1 MTKLKKLDQ
10 KDIDIIGALSRLGP
24 KMSTEEVGDLVDIPP
39 RTVRYRI
46 KKMREAG
53 VLNPTRV
60 MALERR
66 MGLGESVFIIESM
79 EKGYDLLPEVF
90 YLVDTIYHYSP
101 TYGRYNGFL
110 AYSLYSLSTPRIVRR
125 ILEECQ
131 KNDLLSDFFIIDV
144 TDYDAKGADY
154 SKFDPECGWTWDA
167 GQWEQKIE
175 KNVKSKK
182 KFRNPM
188 SAAQTIVEYDY
199 KDVSILRLMFDNGEI
214 TQKELAKTLQL
225 SEAQVNKRIHRL
237 EKKGIIK
244 GYSSA
249 LAGSSDLL
257 MLFCFLELKDPK
269 GPVLPSIYDLP
280 FPATVIMES
289 EARYA
294 ITTQFSSKSLSGFLR
309 GLDLLKPYLNS
320 TFIQTIHGSKSSMDS
335 HPYDLYDK
343 DTHGWVTPG
352 DEYLK
357 DVRDV
362 LAGKRAVKEQ
372 SKKKSG

>member
-1 MTKLKKLDQ
+1 
-10 KDIDIIGALSRLGP
+10 
-24 KMSTEEVGDLVDIPP
+24 
-39 RTVRYRI
+39 
-46 KKMREAG
+46 MREAG

-66 MGLGESVFIIESM
+66 MGLGESVFIVEAK
-79 EKGYDLLPEVF
+79 EKGYDLLPDVF
-90 YLVDTIYHYSP
+90 YAIDTVYHYSS

-125 ILEECQ
+125 IMEECQ
-131 KNDLLSDFFIIDV
+131 KYDLISDFFIVDV

-154 SKFDPECGWTWDA
+154 SKFDPDCGWTWDA
-167 GQWEQKIE
+167 SQWEEQID
-175 KNVKSKK
+175 KNVKSRK
-182 KFRNPM
+182 KFKNPM
-188 SAAQTIVEYDY
+188 SAAQTIVEYDH

-257 MLFCFLELKDPK
+257 AMFCFLELKDPN

-280 FPATVIMES
+280 FPATIIMES
-289 EARYA
+289 ETRYVM
-294 ITTQFSSKSLSGFLR
+294 TTSFSSKSMSGFLG
-309 GLDLLKPYLNS
+309 GLDLLRPYLNS
-320 TFIQTIHGSKSSMDS
+320 SFIQTVHRSKPSMDS
-335 HPYDLYDK
+335 HPYDLYNK
-343 DTHGWVTPG
+343 ETHGWVTPG

-362 LAGKRAVKEQ
+362 MAGKR
-372 SKKKSG
+372 SKKDWSKGKKT